1 MDGKFFQAETV
12 ETPVRCVK
20 IRFEATFAVSDD
32 ATGEAALL
40 AFEDFVNRHLAKGY
54 VHFNLDLAQLPFP
67 ATRLIALLLALTV
80 RARRRQG
87 DIKLL
92 NVLPSAQRSFS
103 TFNALHFL
111 TVAPAVKKLTE
122 TVPPI
127 VPKLPRV
134 KTPATVPQPVL
145 VAAMKDEMPVA
156 PRPVR
161 ASVTDIDLTEFMQT
175 LPIVSSVEAIQ
186 EITALDALE
195 YAPPAPDEESAGLT
209 EIAEPPLI
217 EAMGQ
222 KIAEPVAED
231 DENEKKF
238 ELRVESQAT
247 NLYRLCD
254 FVTAH
259 AFAAGVSEK
268 DIAKMKIA
276 VYEASLN
283 VIEHAYHSRA
293 DEWID
298 IHVRYAPAHFT
309 IIIQDYGLGFEMKP
323 PKDYDVQEVMAERR
337 SGGFGLHIIRRA
349 MDSVEYIPDTIHGN
363 RLVMV
368 KRLH

>member
-1 MDGKFFQAETV
+1 MDGKFFQVETV

-20 IRFEATFAVSDD
+20 IRFEANFAVSDD

-54 VHFNLDLAQLPFP
+54 VHFNLDLSHLPFP
-67 ATRLIALLLALTV
+67 TTRLIALLLALTV

-92 NVLPSAQRSFS
+92 NVLPSAQKNFS
-103 TFNALHFL
+103 TFNALNFL
-111 TVAPAVKKLTE
+111 TVAPVPKKLTA
-122 TVPPI
+122 TAPSPA
-127 VPKLPRV
+127 PKLPRV
-134 KTPATVPQPVL
+134 ETPAKVPRPL
-145 VAAMKDEMPVA
+145 LAAAIKNEMPV
-156 PRPVR
+156 PPPVR
-161 ASVTDIDLTEFMQT
+161 ASVTDIDLTEYMQT
-175 LPIVSSVEAIQ
+175 LPIVSSVDTVR
-186 EITALDALE
+186 EISVPE
-195 YAPPAPDEESAGLT
+195 YHPPAVDVESESLT
-209 EIAEPPLI
+209 EIAEPPLV
-217 EAMGQ
+217 EAIAQ
-222 KIAEPVAED
+222 KIAASAEE
-231 DENEKKF
+231 DEEKKF

-259 AFAAGVSEK
+259 AFAAGVNEK

-283 VIEHAYHSRA
+283 VIEHAYHSRVN
-293 DEWID
+293 EWID
-298 IHVRYAPAHFT
+298 IHVRYSPAHFM

-323 PKDYDVQEVMAERR
+323 PKDYDVQEVIDARR

-349 MDSVEYIPDTIHGN
+349 MDSVEYIPDAINGN

-368 KRLH
+368 KFLN

>member
-20 IRFEATFAVSDD
+20 IRFEANFAVSDD

-92 NVLPSAQRSFS
+92 NVLPSAQKNFS

-122 TVPPI
+122 TAPPT
-127 VPKLPRV
+127 VPKLPRA
-134 KTPATVPQPVL
+134 KTPVTIPQPQPVL
-145 VAAMKDEMPVA
+145 VAAMKNEMPVA

-175 LPIVSSVEAIQ
+175 LPIVSSVDAIQ
-186 EITALDALE
+186 EITALE

-217 EAMGQ
+217 EAMVQ
-222 KIAEPVAED
+222 KIAAPVVEE
-231 DENEKKF
+231 DENEKRF